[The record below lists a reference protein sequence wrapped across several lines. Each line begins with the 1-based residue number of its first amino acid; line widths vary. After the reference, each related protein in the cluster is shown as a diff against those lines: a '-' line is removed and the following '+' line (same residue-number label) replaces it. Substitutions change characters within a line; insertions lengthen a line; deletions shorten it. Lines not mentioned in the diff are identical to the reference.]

1 MYPALSVLSAI
12 GSKASSV
19 LWVGVQGGME
29 ADLVKRAGIPF
40 TTIPAAGVHGVG
52 LLRLPGNLW
61 RLGRGYLASRQILRQ
76 FKPDVLFFTG
86 GYMAVPM
93 ALAGRNIPTLLYV
106 PDIEPGM
113 ALKFLQRFADCIAV
127 TAEESR
133 QYFPAGARIEVTG
146 YPTRPEL
153 SAWERQAALDKFSLQ
168 PDQPVLFIFGGS
180 KGARAIN
187 QAVLKNLT
195 GLLELAQI
203 IHISGETDW
212 ETVQAAQQAL
222 PAGLTGKYH
231 PFPYL
236 HEEMGAAFTA
246 ADLVISRAGAST
258 LGEFP
263 LFALPALL
271 VPNVYFWRYQ
281 KVNADYLASHGA
293 AVVVAEETLSAELIS
308 RVRELL
314 DNRQQLTAMRTAM
327 RSLARPDAA
336 HQIASRLLSLAG
348 KKEAL
353 PC

>member
-1 MYPALSVLSAI
+1 
-12 GSKASSV
+12 
-19 LWVGVQGGME
+19 ME
-29 ADLVKRAGIPF
+29 ADLVQRAGVAF

-52 LLRLPGNLW
+52 MLRLPGNLW
-61 RLGRGYLASRQILRQ
+61 RLGRGYLASRRILRQ
-76 FKPDVLFFTG
+76 FKPDVFFFTG

-93 ALAGRNIPTLLYV
+93 ALAGRDIPTLLYV

-127 TAEESR
+127 TAAESR
-133 QYFPAGARIEVTG
+133 QFFPVGARIEVTG

-153 SAWERQAALDKFSLQ
+153 SAWERQAALEKFSLRPEQ
-168 PDQPVLFIFGGS
+168 PILLIFGGS

-187 QAVLKNLT
+187 QAVLANLT
-195 GLLELAQI
+195 GLLEMTQV
-203 IHISGETDW
+203 IHISGEADW
-212 ETVQAAQQAL
+212 ESVQTAQRTL
-222 PAGLTGKYH
+222 LAGLAGKYH

-293 AVVVAEETLSAELIS
+293 AMLVAEENLSADLLN

-314 DNRQQLTAMRTAM
+314 VNRQQLTAMRNAM
-327 RSLARPDAA
+327 RSLARPAPA
-336 HQIASRLLSLAG
+336 HKIASLLLSLAG
-348 KKEAL
+348 EKEAL